1 MKTEVKIIENTAL
14 PPQKITPLPPGA
26 SNIFE
31 AGMITQ
37 KNEAALQQSLV
48 GGIRRRKKMLKSR
61 RFKGGAIPVIVAP
74 SAPSFDTNPELTNQL
89 FGGLSELAMKTQND
103 AAFDKT
109 VSGTEIDVAKI
120 SAAQQAPFKGGRKRK
135 TSNKKGGSFWGCL
148 SGGKK
153 SRKYTKNRKCKKRK
167 YKKTRKLVKRRHY

>member
-61 RFKGGAIPVIVAP
+61 RLKGGAIPVIVAP

-120 SAAQQAPFKGGRKRK
+120 SEAQQALFKGVRKRK
-135 TSNKKGGSFWGCL
+135 TSNKK
-148 SGGKK
+148 
-153 SRKYTKNRKCKKRK
+153 
-167 YKKTRKLVKRRHY
+167 

>member
-1 MKTEVKIIENTAL
+1 MNTELKIIDNTAL

-31 AGMITQ
+31 AGLITQ

-48 GGIRRRKKMLKSR
+48 GGIRRRKKSR
-61 RFKGGAIPVIVAP
+61 RIKGGAIPVIVAP

-103 AAFDKT
+103 AAFDRT
-109 VSGTEIDVAKI
+109 VSGTQSEVAKI
-120 SAAQQAPFKGGRKRK
+120 ASEQQAPFKGGRKRK

-153 SRKYTKNRKCKKRK
+153 SRKHTKKCKCKKRK
-167 YKKTRKLVKRRHY
+167 HKKTKRRHY